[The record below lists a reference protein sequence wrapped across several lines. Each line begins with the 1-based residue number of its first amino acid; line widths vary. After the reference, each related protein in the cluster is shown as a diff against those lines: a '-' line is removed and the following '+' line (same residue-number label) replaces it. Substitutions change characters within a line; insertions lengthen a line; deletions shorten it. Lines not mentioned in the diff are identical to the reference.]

1 MCALSPCKSIQLFLT
16 LHYTENGA
24 VSYTHTH
31 CIAHCTLQRSFMA
44 KLRGTTPF
52 YSVLSLCLPSH
63 PHRSK
68 TSVYSTHDASS
79 LLNIYFRSLSLSFSL
94 GKNECSSVCLCLF
107 VYVLLCVFSSASKW
121 LLNSVQT
128 TIKGW
133 SEPDG

>member
-79 LLNIYFRSLSLSFSL
+79 LLNIYFRSLSLS
-94 GKNECSSVCLCLF
+94 LF
-107 VYVLLCVFSSASKW
+107 LSGEKRVLLCVFMPVCVRPAVCFFQRIEVAVK
-121 LLNSVQT
+121 LRPNNDQRLV
-128 TIKGW
+128 
-133 SEPDG
+133 